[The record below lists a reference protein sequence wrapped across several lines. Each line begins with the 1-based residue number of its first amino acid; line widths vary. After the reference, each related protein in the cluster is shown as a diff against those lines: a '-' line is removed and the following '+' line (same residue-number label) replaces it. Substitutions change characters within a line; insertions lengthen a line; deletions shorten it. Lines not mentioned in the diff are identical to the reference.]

1 LQRILTGSVV
11 GEVKLDMVAAVEA
24 FAVLDAGVVQL
35 VVAGVLVG
43 SELRSEVEILDNGTE
58 GQAGE
63 PLALGV
69 GAGKNGSRGSGCESE
84 DDGGE
89 LHLDGDGIKG
99 WLVDG
104 RMSWK

>member
-1 LQRILTGSVV
+1 MQRILTGSVV
-11 GEVKLDMVAAVEA
+11 GEVKLEMVAAVEA
-24 FAVLDAGVVQL
+24 LAVRDAGVVQL
-35 VVAGVLVG
+35 VVAGVLIR
-43 SELRSEVEILDNGTE
+43 SELGGEVEILDNGTE
-58 GQAGE
+58 GQAGK

-89 LHLDGDGIKG
+89 LHLDGGGIKG

-104 RMSWK
+104 GMCWK